1 LLAGGMVKENTQM
14 EPLLRM
20 KKIKLKLN
28 SIQIKT
34 LQIWNYHHRYT
45 YNKTISLLNE
55 DTKRPLYKGVKPENS
70 NTYYSKLELRNLIVP
85 ESSCSRIKWI
95 LNTPKAIRESAVF
108 ESYKN
113 LQSAIS
119 NLKNGHIKYF
129 NLRYKSKKL
138 LKWTI
143 GIPKESIK
151 VYQNGDLG
159 IYEERTTNF
168 RLRTT
173 EKIKEITNDC
183 TIHFDGVYY
192 YICVP
197 KTIQMKRNDK
207 SNWVCSLDPGIRKFQ
222 TIYSPDNDSYIT
234 IGEKASSVLYSHL
247 LKLDKLLS
255 KKNSKNILKI
265 KRLRLRIQYLQDELH
280 YKSINF
286 LCKNYKNIYIPKL
299 TKGNDIIKCS
309 NRKISSKTV
318 RNMVV
323 LGHCKFIERLK
334 TKAEEF
340 TNVKIHIITEEY
352 TSQRCLACNTFTKT
366 KAEMFTCKSCN
377 FTIDRD
383 ILGSTNIL
391 LKNW

>member
-1 LLAGGMVKENTQM
+1 M
-14 EPLLRM
+14 
-20 KKIKLKLN
+20 
-28 SIQIKT
+28 
-34 LQIWNYHHRYT
+34 
-45 YNKTISLLNE
+45 
-55 DTKRPLYKGVKPENS
+55 
-70 NTYYSKLELRNLIVP
+70 RNLIVP

-173 EKIKEITNDC
+173 EKIREITNDC

-265 KRLRLRIQYLQDELH
+265 KRLRL
-280 YKSINF
+280 
-286 LCKNYKNIYIPKL
+286 
-299 TKGNDIIKCS
+299 
-309 NRKISSKTV
+309 
-318 RNMVV
+318 
-323 LGHCKFIERLK
+323 
-334 TKAEEF
+334 AF
-340 TNVKIHIITEEY
+340 T
-352 TSQRCLACNTFTKT
+352 R
-366 KAEMFTCKSCN
+366 
-377 FTIDRD
+377 
-383 ILGSTNIL
+383 
-391 LKNW
+391 